1 MGKNGSWKLD
11 EQKVVIIKDLLNT
24 GEYTHQQIADF
35 FSVSREH
42 IWKIANNQRWVE
54 VDKSYQPKRSN
65 DFREF
70 TPKNRN
76 VKRTEME
83 IKSIVIKLTDGTELE
98 LR

>member
-1 MGKNGSWKLD
+1 MAIGASKLN
-11 EQKVVIIKDLLNT
+11 EEKVGIIKDLLNM
-24 GEYTHQQIADF
+24 GDYTHQQIADLF
-35 FSVSREH
+35 GVSREH
-42 IWKIANNQRWVE
+42 ITKINQGQRWN
-54 VDKSYQPKRSN
+54 DDIKSFRMKTGN

-83 IKSIVIKLTDGTELE
+83 IQSIIIKLKDGTELE

>member
-1 MGKNGSWKLD
+1 MATGAWKLD

-54 VDKSYQPKRSN
+54 VEKSYQPKRSN
-65 DFREF
+65 DFRQF
-70 TPKNRN
+70 TPKNR
-76 VKRTEME
+76 ME
-83 IKSIVIKLTDGTELE
+83 KQKISKITITLTDGTELE
-98 LR
+98 F

>member
-1 MGKNGSWKLD
+1 MATGAWKLD

-65 DFREF
+65 DYREF
-70 TPKNRN
+70 TPKNRTEKLK
-76 VKRTEME
+76 VKQIT
-83 IKSIVIKLTDGTELE
+83 ITLQDGTELD

>member
-1 MGKNGSWKLD
+1 MATGAWKLD

-54 VDKSYQPKRSN
+54 VEKSYQPKRSN
-65 DFREF
+65 DFRQF
-70 TPKNRN
+70 TPKNR
-76 VKRTEME
+76 ME
-83 IKSIVIKLTDGTELE
+83 KLKVSKITITLTDGTELE
-98 LR
+98 F

>member
-11 EQKVVIIKDLLNT
+11 EEKVRIIKDLLNT
-24 GEYTHQQIADF
+24 GEFHHYQIADLF
-35 FSVSREH
+35 GVSREH
-42 IWKIANNQRWVE
+42 IWKIANNQRWSE
-54 VDKSYQPKRSN
+54 VDKTYQPKRSN

-83 IKSIVIKLTDGTELE
+83 IQSIIIKLTDGTELE